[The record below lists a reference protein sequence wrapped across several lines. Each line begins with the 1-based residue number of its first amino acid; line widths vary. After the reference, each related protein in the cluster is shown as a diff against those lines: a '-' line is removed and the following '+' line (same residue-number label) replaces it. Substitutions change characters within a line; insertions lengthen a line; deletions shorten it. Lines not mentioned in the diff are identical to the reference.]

1 MTTAEKPPK
10 GSMLLDFKA
19 ENIRSYRDELELSM
33 VASTLSEPYAR
44 RSIPWREDGKT
55 VDVLPAAG
63 VFGGNASGKTNAL
76 RVMNDMR
83 TFVLASFRMLS
94 PTGGIPRLPFLLSD
108 SPWQV
113 PTRFEIDLILEGIR
127 HQYGFTIDDERVLD
141 EWAFKFPKGRASAL
155 FTRTGDDVAIGS
167 SLHGRGRSVIDLLRP
182 NALFLSTAVAANNS
196 DLLPLYRWF
205 ERNLL
210 LAEVQTRSVRQL
222 MTLNM
227 LREGPRTQQVLD
239 FLREADLGITGAKQN
254 ELDPEPRGRL
264 ERAFNILAEGVDLSQ
279 VGLDVDEAD
288 LAEPFT
294 GASLIHRAAH
304 GDVAFAPEYESYGTQ
319 VWFGLI
325 GPIIKVLS
333 EGSVFLADE
342 LDASL
347 HPTLVA
353 HIIALFQ
360 DPETNPRRAQLIF
373 NSHDTSLL
381 GNAWTLP
388 GPDGKTY
395 RLLGRDQIWFTEKD
409 RDGATRLYPLS
420 DMGPR
425 KDEAIETRYIAGR
438 YGGVP
443 IVARERLGAIVS
455 EAVSVEPEG

>member
-1 MTTAEKPPK
+1 
-10 GSMLLDFKA
+10 MLLDFKA

-33 VASTLSEPYAR
+33 VASTLSEPYVR

-55 VDVLPAAG
+55 VDVLPVAG
-63 VFGGNASGKTNAL
+63 LFGGNASGKTNAL

-83 TFVLASFRMLS
+83 SFVLASFRLLS
-94 PTGGIPRLPFLLSD
+94 PTGGIPRLPFLLSS
-108 SPWQV
+108 SPGAT
-113 PTRFEIDLILEGIR
+113 PTRFEIDLILDGIR
-127 HQYGFTIDDERVLD
+127 HQYGFVLDDERVLE
-141 EWAFKFPKGRASAL
+141 EWAYTFPKGRASAL
-155 FTRTGDDVAIGS
+155 FTRNGDDVEIGR

-182 NALFLSTAVAANNS
+182 NALFLSTAAAANNS
-196 DLLPLYRWF
+196 DLLPLYAWF
-205 ERNLL
+205 DRNLL
-210 LAEVQTRSVRQL
+210 LAEVQTRPMRQL

-227 LREGPRTQQVLD
+227 LRDGPHRRQVLD
-239 FLREADLGITGAKQN
+239 FLREADLGITGAKPN
-254 ELDPEPRGRL
+254 ELDPELKGRL
-264 ERAFNILAEGVDLSQ
+264 EQAVRILVEGVDLSLT
-279 VGLDVDEAD
+279 GLDPDD
-288 LAEPFT
+288 AEFAAQPFA
-294 GASLIHRAAH
+294 GASLIHE
-304 GDVAFAPEYESYGTQ
+304 GSDGEVAFGPENESYGTQ

-395 RLLGRDQIWFTEKD
+395 RLLGRDQIWFTEKS

-443 IVARERLGAIVS
+443 VVARERLGAIVLEATDAES
-455 EAVSVEPEG
+455 ER